1 MQENPWS
8 VGSIQSFLF
17 LNCPECDFKTRMK
30 NFFINHAHHKHPLS
44 KVLFEQSMKKD
55 LPDFK
60 DLGLIEQDSFQ
71 IELTDF
77 SPNENSFHLES
88 NSEKTLEELMFADVN
103 FDKETSENNEQ
114 KSLNGRKVKNN
125 ISNETQTNKSEE
137 LNYNCCYCNVKLKS
151 VSDLRQ
157 HNKLHEN
164 VLPIA
169 LLVPRLK
176 SGPKLTRNI
185 SKEYNGMLKCHIGNC
200 KFETNLQSCIES
212 HIKRKIIIQH
222 HFTPTFLPKSNAMM
236 VKYSQ
241 FRYKIEFD
249 SQLEQR
255 K

>member
-44 KVLFEQSMKKD
+44 KVLFEQSIKRD
-55 LPDFK
+55 LSDFK

-137 LNYNCCYCNVKLKS
+137 LPYNCCFCNVKLKS

-157 HNKLHEN
+157 HNKLHKN

-169 LLVPRLK
+169 LFV
-176 SGPKLTRNI
+176 PKLKLGAKSSRNVSKDYI
-185 SKEYNGMLKCHIGNC
+185 HSKECNGMLKCHIGEC
-200 KFETNLQSCIES
+200 KFETNQQSCIES
-212 HIKRKIIIQH
+212 HLKRKNNIQQLFHAYIYTKIIKCNDNSRTSV
-222 HFTPTFLPKSNAMM
+222 FTE
-236 VKYSQ
+236 VV
-241 FRYKIEFD
+241 
-249 SQLEQR
+249 
-255 K
+255 

>member
-44 KVLFEQSMKKD
+44 KVLFEQSLKKD

-60 DLGLIEQDSFQ
+60 DSGLIEQDSFQ
-71 IELTDF
+71 IESTDF
-77 SPNENSFHLES
+77 SSNENSFHLES
-88 NSEKTLEELMFADVN
+88 NNEKTLEELMFSDAN
-103 FDKETSENNEQ
+103 FDKETSDNAEQ
-114 KSLNGRKVKNN
+114 MKIKSLKDRKLKNDIGN
-125 ISNETQTNKSEE
+125 ARSNETQTKE
-137 LNYNCCYCNVKLKS
+137 LTYNCCYCNVKLKS

-169 LLVPRLK
+169 LLVPKLK

-185 SKEYNGMLKCHIGNC
+185 SKKYNGMLKCHIGNC
-200 KFETNLQSCIES
+200 KFESNQQSCIES
-212 HIKRKIIIQH
+212 HLKRKIIIQQLFH
-222 HFTPTFLPKSNAMM
+222 AYIYTKIIKCNDNSRTSVFTE
-236 VKYSQ
+236 VV
-241 FRYKIEFD
+241 
-249 SQLEQR
+249 
-255 K
+255 

>member
-1 MQENPWS
+1 MQENPWL

-44 KVLFEQSMKKD
+44 KVLFEQSIKRD
-55 LPDFK
+55 LSDFK
-60 DLGLIEQDSFQ
+60 DLGLIEQDSFK

-103 FDKETSENNEQ
+103 FDKETSENNKQ
-114 KSLNGRKVKNN
+114 KSLNGREVKNN

-137 LNYNCCYCNVKLKS
+137 LPYNCVYCNVKLKR
-151 VSDLRQ
+151 VSDIRQ

-164 VLPIA
+164 ALPMA
-169 LLVPRLK
+169 LLVPKSKCGGKLK
-176 SGPKLTRNI
+176 RNI
-185 SKEYNGMLKCHIGNC
+185 SKDYIHPKEYNGMLKCHIGNC

-222 HFTPTFLPKSNAMM
+222 HFTLLFLPKSNAMIL
-236 VKYSQ
+236 KYSQ

-249 SQLEQR
+249 S
-255 K
+255 